1 MKAETISQITEA
13 IPQITETLAQMEET
27 VPEITEIIPQVTEAV
42 TQMSNTIQQAVAS
55 GIDWNEI
62 IYVLVGA
69 VIGFVGSIVVMLAER
84 ALDRKG
90 TIQIFYRR
98 TSQRGLKKF
107 GWGFD
112 KTGDGRLYLTIPVV
126 FEIQNT
132 SNTTRVIRDVSLL
145 LYRGNTF
152 VGKMY
157 QSAGKHVTTRTNNTV
172 TDEKDYTFGAE
183 KGSYSFVLQPRSI
196 QRQECEYSYVIYANE
211 KEEKV
216 FDTIIARYYDERNR
230 SHMFRVMT
238 IEKAWDTKYFDP
250 DQEWCVLDETISLPP
265 C

>member
-1 MKAETISQITEA
+1 MNTET
-13 IPQITETLAQMEET
+13 IPQITETIPQITETIIQIEET

-42 TQMSNTIQQAVAS
+42 TQMSNTIQQTVAS
-55 GIDWNEI
+55 SIDWNEI

-69 VIGFVGSIVVMLAER
+69 VIGFLGSIVVMLAER
-84 ALDRKG
+84 ALDKKG
-90 TIQIFYRR
+90 SIQIFYRR
-98 TSQRGLKKF
+98 TNQRGMKKF

-145 LYRGNTF
+145 LYSGNKF
-152 VGKMY
+152 VGKMF
-157 QSAGKHVTTRTNNTV
+157 QSSGKHVTTRTGNTI

-196 QRQECEYSYVIYANE
+196 QRQECEYSYVIYTKE
-211 KEEKV
+211 KEEKN
-216 FDTIIARYYDERNR
+216 FDTIIARYYDERNK
-230 SHMFRVMT
+230 SHMFRVIS
-238 IEKAWDTKYFDP
+238 IENAWEPKYFDP
-250 DQEWCVLDETISLPP
+250 DQEWCILDEMVSLPP
-265 C
+265 Y

>member
-1 MKAETISQITEA
+1 MVAETIPQITEA
-13 IPQITETLAQMEET
+13 IPQITETIAQIEVT
-27 VPEITEIIPQVTEAV
+27 IPEITEIIPQATEVV
-42 TQMSNTIQQAVAS
+42 TQMSNVIQQTVAS
-55 GIDWNEI
+55 SIDWNEI

-84 ALDRKG
+84 ALDKKG

-98 TSQRGLKKF
+98 TNQRGMKKY

-112 KTGDGRLYLTIPVV
+112 KIGDGRLYLTIPVV

-145 LYRGNTF
+145 LYRGDTF
-152 VGKMY
+152 IGKMY
-157 QSAGKHVTTRTNNTV
+157 QSAGRHVTTRTGNTI

-196 QRQECEYSYVIYANE
+196 QRQECEYSYVIYANK

-216 FDTIIARYYDERNR
+216 FDTIIARYYDERNK
-230 SHMFRVMT
+230 SHTFRVMT
-238 IEKAWDTKYFDP
+238 IEKAWEPNYFEP
-250 DQEWCVLDETISLPP
+250 DQEWCILDEKISLPP